1 MLEPGKEEEVTT
13 QVSQIQCSEISS
25 STEKDQIIISDMYS
39 DKGTSSCLLC
49 SEVADTENYQYLLE
63 GDYDSNGEPFS
74 CTNSDSGGK
83 IWIESWGRRSTLG
96 IRCDLSISLVPFRM
110 RQKIDL

>member
-1 MLEPGKEEEVTT
+1 M
-13 QVSQIQCSEISS
+13 SQIQCSEISS
-25 STEKDQIIISDMYS
+25 STEKDQIIISDTYS

-83 IWIESWGRRSTLG
+83 IWIETYWVKENQGIAFYCKLGR
-96 IRCDLSISLVPFRM
+96 DLVSQGL
-110 RQKIDL
+110 